1 MRSAH
6 RQADRHSG
14 GRMEGSITDVAGVL
28 VGHEHDLERGSG
40 VTVLLLPGGAAGA
53 ADIRGEAA
61 GTRQMDSL
69 VRPHPVRRIH
79 ALVLAGGSAFGLDA
93 AAGVMRFLEERGVGF
108 PTSAGM
114 VPIVPTAVIY
124 DLGFGDRTC
133 RPTPETAYAAA
144 AKASGGPPGRGCVGA
159 GAGATVGKIFGLERA
174 MKGGFGTAS
183 VQAGGALVGACAV
196 VNAFGDV
203 FDPRSGEWLA
213 GARTADG
220 TERSG
225 TEEAFLGGYL
235 REPFSPGNTT
245 LAVVA
250 TADDLSR
257 EELAGVARMA
267 HGALFR
273 AIRPVHTPMDGDI
286 VIALSTGAAGRKGNP
301 MQTAVLATR
310 ALEGAIVDAVMSATG
325 GCGLPAAGEMRG
337 GGAR

>member
-1 MRSAH
+1 MK
-6 RQADRHSG
+6 
-14 GRMEGSITDVAGVL
+14 GSITDVHGVL

-69 VRPHPVRRIH
+69 LRPHPVRRID
-79 ALVLAGGSAFGLDA
+79 AVVLAGGSAFGLDA

-108 PTSAGM
+108 PTTAGR

-124 DLGFGDRTC
+124 DLGFGDRTF
-133 RPTPETAYAAA
+133 RPTPEMAYAAA
-144 AKASGGPPGRGCVGA
+144 AKASEEPPGRGSVGA

-183 VQAGGALVGACAV
+183 ARAGGALVGACAV
-196 VNAFGDV
+196 VNAFGDL
-203 FDPRSGEWLA
+203 FDPDSGEWLA

-225 TEEAFLGGYL
+225 TEEAFLGGYR

-273 AIRPVHTPMDGDI
+273 TIRPVHTPMDGDI
-286 VIALSTGAAGRKGNP
+286 VIALSTGAAKKKGNP

-310 ALEGAIVDAVMSATG
+310 ALESAIADAARSATG

-337 GGAR
+337 GGPP